1 MQKEKINL
9 LGFTHERLVEF
20 FDSIDQ
26 PRFRASQL
34 LKWIHQRGVIDFMLM
49 TDFSLELRN
58 NLSVIAEVKPPSV
71 EECHVSPEGTK
82 KYLIKLES
90 GSMIEM
96 VKIPEK
102 KRMTLCISSQAGCAL
117 QCTFCATG
125 AQGFEKNLS
134 DAEIIGQLWLANFY
148 DSSSPLISNVVFMGM
163 GEPLLNVENVL
174 SSISLMLHQNAYGL
188 SKRRITLST
197 SGIVPEINKLAE
209 RTDVSLAISLHA
221 ANNILRDEIVPINK
235 KYPLNDFRDENVP
248 INKKYPLNDLLDAC
262 KQYLNNQSKRKTITI
277 EYILIDGINDSIEH
291 AKDLV
296 KILKGLP
303 CKINLIPFN
312 PFEGCDYMR
321 SKEDTIKDF
330 KNFLVKKGFITTLRI
345 TRGDAIDGAC
355 GQLVGNLK
363 KSVKGKNNKNSINLI
378 NTL

>member
-20 FDSIDQ
+20 FNSIDQ

-58 NLSVIAEVKPPSV
+58 NLSAIAEVKPPSV

-174 SSISLMLHQNAYGL
+174 SSIDLMLHQNAYGL

-235 KYPLNDFRDENVP
+235 KYPLND
-248 INKKYPLNDLLDAC
+248 LLDAC
-262 KQYLNNQSKRKTITI
+262 KQYLKNQSKRKTITI
-277 EYILIDGINDSIEH
+277 EYILIDGINDSIEQ
-291 AKDLV
+291 ARDLV

>member
-20 FDSIDQ
+20 FNSIDQ

-235 KYPLNDFRDENVP
+235 KYPLND
-248 INKKYPLNDLLDAC
+248 LLDAC

>member
-20 FDSIDQ
+20 FNSIHQ

-235 KYPLNDFRDENVP
+235 KYPLND
-248 INKKYPLNDLLDAC
+248 LLDAC

-321 SKEDTIKDF
+321 SKENTIKDF

>member
-58 NLSVIAEVKPPSV
+58 NLSDIAEVKPPSV

-174 SSISLMLHQNAYGL
+174 SSIDLMLHQNAYGL

-235 KYPLNDFRDENVP
+235 KYPLND
-248 INKKYPLNDLLDAC
+248 LLDAC
-262 KQYLNNQSKRKTITI
+262 KQYLKNQSKRKTITI

-321 SKEDTIKDF
+321 SKEDTIKVF